1 MMIIIENNKGE
12 TKSLMIEDEMTK
24 KISKA
29 TKENN
34 MELLREYF
42 HNLKDVD
49 GNAFDFDLDDIQSF
63 TNYNS

>member
-49 GNAFDFDLDDIQSF
+49 GNVFDFDLDDIQSF